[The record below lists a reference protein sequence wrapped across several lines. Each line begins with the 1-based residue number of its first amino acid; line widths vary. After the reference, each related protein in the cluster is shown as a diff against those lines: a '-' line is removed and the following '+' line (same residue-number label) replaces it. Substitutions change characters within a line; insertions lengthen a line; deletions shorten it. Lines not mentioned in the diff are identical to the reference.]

1 MSIPRQLSSQRN
13 KRVRSGKVSNKMIQR
28 ANLQRR
34 MNSEEYKKIRCFRNG
49 VEAIPSQLSRNQN
62 IDHMPYKGFVRKKLG
77 YWISLLAIN
86 VRRVIQYSL
95 EDQKKDLQTEV
106 ISMFYAFF
114 VILFRFSQTMR
125 NPIKVAR

>member
-95 EDQKKDLQTEV
+95 EDQKKDL
-106 ISMFYAFF
+106 
-114 VILFRFSQTMR
+114 
-125 NPIKVAR
+125 